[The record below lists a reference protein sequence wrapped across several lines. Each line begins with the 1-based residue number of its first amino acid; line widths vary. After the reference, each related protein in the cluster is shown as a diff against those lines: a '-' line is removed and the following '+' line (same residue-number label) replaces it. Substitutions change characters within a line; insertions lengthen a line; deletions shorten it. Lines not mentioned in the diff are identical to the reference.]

1 MKKEITEI
9 LTEIKD
15 ELDFSLFRVRDNLNG
30 DIWNSDDEI
39 NEEVKDNLISIAEYY
54 WDSLDLGIPIIDI
67 TITGSLANYNWS
79 RFSDIDLHIIFNL
92 DNFGE
97 HNDLIKELL
106 DSKTRTWN
114 TQHDIKI
121 KDFEVEIYLQPEGQP
136 HHSTGVYSLLNDEWI
151 KKPEK
156 MVVNIDKANVRKKY
170 NKLISHIDDIET
182 DLGVKKDYEDII
194 NRVKSIKEKIKN
206 MRKSGLESGG
216 QFSIENIVFK
226 LLRRNEIMSK
236 LNDLAVNVYDDMMT
250 IDEGELTENYIRG
263 LLREALETSH
273 SLDRFNDRFMKLND
287 GDITDGEK
295 NRITKNLEHIKRYD
309 FPENQSFGILLG
321 EFNIKEFNPKRHWK
335 VGVVKKRDVMYYS
348 IKDKDGLKSVGNQ
361 IWAIVRD
368 NEIVTIMFRR
378 SSQDGTSKRLMD
390 FLEVDKIIRIKNFS
404 KYKGDIEFKPVKKRK
419 FKKVNIEGY
428 GEVKYYEDRNE
439 FITKDGKILDIYDIF
454 DNLPDNIKN
463 KVLDKT

>member
-1 MKKEITEI
+1 MKREITEI

-15 ELDFSLFRVRDNLNG
+15 KLDFSAFKVRDSLNG

-39 NEEVKDNLISIAEYY
+39 NEEVKDNLISIVEYY

-79 RFSDIDLHIIFNL
+79 RFSDIDLHIIINL

-136 HHSTGVYSLLNDEWI
+136 HHSTGVYSLLNDEWV

-170 NKLISHIDDIET
+170 NKLISHIDDIEK
-182 DLGVKKDYEDII
+182 DLGTKKDYEGII
-194 NRVKSIKEKIKN
+194 NRVESIKEKIKN

-216 QFSIENIVFK
+216 EFSIENIVFK
-226 LLRRNEIMSK
+226 LLRRNEIMTK
-236 LNDLAVNVYDDMMT
+236 LNDLEVNAYDDMMT

-263 LLREALETSH
+263 LLRIGLLEEKQIPGSAP
-273 SLDRFNDRFMKLND
+273 ND
-287 GDITDGEK
+287 E
-295 NRITKNLEHIKRYD
+295 EEY
-309 FPENQSFGILLG
+309 E
-321 EFNIKEFNPKRHWK
+321 E
-335 VGVVKKRDVMYYS
+335 
-348 IKDKDGLKSVGNQ
+348 
-361 IWAIVRD
+361 
-368 NEIVTIMFRR
+368 
-378 SSQDGTSKRLMD
+378 
-390 FLEVDKIIRIKNFS
+390 
-404 KYKGDIEFKPVKKRK
+404 
-419 FKKVNIEGY
+419 EGY
-428 GEVKYYEDRNE
+428 GDRYGLLGYTEGDDYFSEVGLDEYEAYDDAHKIAKDNGINILRDMELSQILIDYNE
-439 FITKDGKILDIYDIF
+439 SEDKHVRTPPKVIGGLWVSQNSSYFSFDIVIDKHYHNKGLFEMLIDVAIDEYEFNKELILDLKHQDDDDDIDFHMEVDILTPELAKILI
-454 DNLPDNIKN
+454 N
-463 KVLDKT
+463 KYNFKVVEKIGSNRFLMTIDD

>member
-1 MKKEITEI
+1 MKRLLKEGLNIENHI
-9 LTEIKD
+9 NEIKRK
-15 ELDFSLFRVRDNLNG
+15 LDFSAFKVRDNLNG

-79 RFSDIDLHIIFNL
+79 KFSDIDLHIIINL

-151 KKPEK
+151 KKTEK

-170 NKLISHIDDIET
+170 NKLISHIDDIEK
-182 DLGVKKDYEDII
+182 DLGTKKDYEGII
-194 NRVKSIKEKIKN
+194 NRVESIKEKIKK

-216 QFSIENIVFK
+216 EFSIENIVFK

-236 LNDLAVNVYDDMMT
+236 LNDLAVNAYDDMMT

-263 LLREALETSH
+263 LLR
-273 SLDRFNDRFMKLND
+273 
-287 GDITDGEK
+287 
-295 NRITKNLEHIKRYD
+295 
-309 FPENQSFGILLG
+309 FGLL
-321 EFNIKEFNPKRHWK
+321 K
-335 VGVVKKRDVMYYS
+335 
-348 IKDKDGLKSVGNQ
+348 
-361 IWAIVRD
+361 
-368 NEIVTIMFRR
+368 
-378 SSQDGTSKRLMD
+378 
-390 FLEVDKIIRIKNFS
+390 
-404 KYKGDIEFKPVKKRK
+404 
-419 FKKVNIEGY
+419 
-428 GEVKYYEDRNE
+428 
-439 FITKDGKILDIYDIF
+439 
-454 DNLPDNIKN
+454 
-463 KVLDKT
+463 

>member
-1 MKKEITEI
+1 MKRLLKEGLNIENHI
-9 LTEIKD
+9 NEIKRK
-15 ELDFSLFRVRDNLNG
+15 LDFSAFKIRDNLNG

-54 WDSLDLGIPIIDI
+54 WDSLDLGISIIDI

-170 NKLISHIDDIET
+170 NKLISHIDDIEK

-194 NRVKSIKEKIKN
+194 NRVESIKDKIKN

-236 LNDLAVNVYDDMMT
+236 LNDLAVNAYDDMMT

-263 LLREALETSH
+263 LLRIGLLEEKQIPGPAP
-273 SLDRFNDRFMKLND
+273 NDD
-287 GDITDGEK
+287 E
-295 NRITKNLEHIKRYD
+295 E
-309 FPENQSFGILLG
+309 
-321 EFNIKEFNPKRHWK
+321 
-335 VGVVKKRDVMYYS
+335 
-348 IKDKDGLKSVGNQ
+348 
-361 IWAIVRD
+361 D
-368 NEIVTIMFRR
+368 NE
-378 SSQDGTSKRLMD
+378 
-390 FLEVDKIIRIKNFS
+390 
-404 KYKGDIEFKPVKKRK
+404 
-419 FKKVNIEGY
+419 EGY
-428 GEVKYYEDRNE
+428 GDRYGLLGYTEGDDYFSEV
-439 FITKDGKILDIYDIF
+439 GLDE
-454 DNLPDNIKN
+454 
-463 KVLDKT
+463 

>member
-1 MKKEITEI
+1 MKRLLKEGLNIENHI
-9 LTEIKD
+9 NEIKRK
-15 ELDFSLFRVRDNLNG
+15 LDFSAFKIRDNLNG

-54 WDSLDLGIPIIDI
+54 WDSLDLGISIIDI

-170 NKLISHIDDIET
+170 NKLISHIDDIEK

-194 NRVKSIKEKIKN
+194 NRVESIKDKIKN

-236 LNDLAVNVYDDMMT
+236 LNDLAVNAYDDMMT

-263 LLREALETSH
+263 LLRIGLLEEKQIPGPAP
-273 SLDRFNDRFMKLND
+273 NDD
-287 GDITDGEK
+287 E
-295 NRITKNLEHIKRYD
+295 E
-309 FPENQSFGILLG
+309 
-321 EFNIKEFNPKRHWK
+321 
-335 VGVVKKRDVMYYS
+335 
-348 IKDKDGLKSVGNQ
+348 
-361 IWAIVRD
+361 D
-368 NEIVTIMFRR
+368 NE
-378 SSQDGTSKRLMD
+378 
-390 FLEVDKIIRIKNFS
+390 
-404 KYKGDIEFKPVKKRK
+404 
-419 FKKVNIEGY
+419 EGY
-428 GEVKYYEDRNE
+428 GDRYGLLGYTEGDDYFSEVGLDEYEAHDDAHKIANDNGINILRDMDLSQVLIDFGE
-439 FITKDGKILDIYDIF
+439 SKDKHIRLHPRVIGGLWVNQNSSYFSFDIAIDKHYHNKGLFEMLINAAIDEYEYNKEIYGDLKHQDDDDDIDFHMEVDILTPELAKILI
-454 DNLPDNIKN
+454 N
-463 KVLDKT
+463 KYNFKVVEKIGSNRFLMTIDD